1 MAKVNQINNICEN
14 IQIGDLVKL
23 KTKDDIYGIVY
34 LWIRNDTDGLGVI
47 DIETGETTNY
57 TNKSDLE
64 WAWEYS
70 NDKITIN
77 N

>member
-1 MAKVNQINNICEN
+1 MAKVNQINNDSNHITL
-14 IQIGDLVKL
+14 GTLVKL
-23 KTKDDIYGIVY
+23 KTKDNTYGIVY
-34 LWIRNDTDGLGVI
+34 LWIRNDTDGFGVI
-47 DIETGETTNY
+47 DIATGETTNY
-57 TNKSDLE
+57 TNKCDLE